1 MYTYDQFL
9 ELDSETQLAL
19 VQTEG
24 RIIVEQRCSD
34 FHSII
39 YGLQNFNVELVDDM
53 KTGKVKINRT
63 YRNVSRENVRPVY
76 YK

>member
-39 YGLQNFNVELVDDM
+39 YGLQNFNVELVDDI

-63 YRNVSRENVRPVY
+63 YRNVSRQNARPVY

>member
-19 VQTEG
+19 VQTQG

-34 FHSII
+34 FHSVI
-39 YGLQNFNVELVDDM
+39 YGLENFNVELVDDL
-53 KTGKVKINRT
+53 KTGKAKIYRT
-63 YRNVSRENVRPVY
+63 YQIGRAHV
-76 YK
+76 

>member
-24 RIIVEQRCSD
+24 RIIVEQRCSE

-39 YGLQNFNVELVDDM
+39 YGLQNFNVELVDDI

-63 YRNVSRENVRPVY
+63 YRNVSRQNARPVY